1 MGYEYNI
8 NSKARATGENSA
20 AKSETK
26 REAYNPSMHVNGKDT
41 VSFKGATVSG
51 ASVAGF
57 TGGIKK
63 AASGAAANISG
74 TLKTA
79 ATVAIA
85 GLGLGAAVKSV
96 QSSQSAVTVET
107 PTTSTAEPSVIPTVQ
122 AVPVQISAQPAQNVQ
137 SSSQTT
143 EQSAKASEK
152 TTAGSLSQGAIYAN
166 SSVILNG
173 SKSDAVDTTKN
184 LTTEQTTEANAKPA
198 AAAPSTIA
206 FSTAVPVQI
215 SAQPAQKVQSAAVHK
230 EMTVA
235 KPARNVQ
242 PATVQTAATKTEA
255 NTQTARNT
263 QPAAG
268 QTEKAGF
275 LNFRAKVELPTNNVA
290 SEKSDK
296 DVSFEEKKA
305 EFEDKVAKQYS
316 NLSREAQGYADMI
329 CAGINEQN
337 IDFVDDV
344 IFKQGSLSESRIRA
358 AALFLPDLNS
368 ENKEFAKELICNV
381 RSLQSVEYIVKPCD
395 TDEKKDFIRDLMGSG
410 ITDAGDLYYISSK
423 FEQNFKSMKNV
434 YAELK
439 SFLESLTDKDDYFE
453 KHKSYN
459 IWQIFDSTNSDVE
472 EALIEIISL
481 LKTGENR
488 SCHDFEYLSDLCY
501 NLNKD
506 TISFVLDIF
515 KSEKNTSEALKQLSS
530 HHLKKEYV
538 DFAREI
544 HSKKEEF
551 SLLESSNLLHSA
563 GYGDEKYWNN
573 ILRLIEEPGL
583 TKADIIDISKNFNE
597 NMNEMV
603 LQVLKNPDIPRDQVK
618 PILRAI
624 RSDSQLLFAKKMLDR
639 YKEFESDPERED
651 VVFEADK
658 SSQNEFLGILRTI
671 RHDNIDFAFDLIK
684 DFNNYPRNF
693 IERVLFVTHSDNIS
707 FAYELVKNFNKY
719 PQEFILG
726 LLTFVDSSNIDFV
739 REKLND
745 PGFPRGQILGY
756 VALSSPFVGSHS
768 IKEVY
773 DSLPLNQSEDPS
785 GVNNIEYLAKEV
797 EAAKEKVLN
806 HLDLYANGDML
817 TPNSRREVQMQLNLI
832 SGALLVMRSIF
843 DKSTFDAFLRQRL
856 QTVEQY
862 LSLTERSFSP
872 KDFEL
877 LKKLNNPNLT
887 NASGKPLSSKQKIKM
902 IDLIMAYKNLGTDTK
917 IIEDAAD
924 TGKIDIGAL
933 NIEMLKAV
941 LSKGGL
947 SKEEL
952 KNATAENLGFDF
964 SQLHFLAVQLNSSD
978 IVNPFDD
985 LLRAAVLGDFRE
997 YINDE
1002 TNDYGRVNAETK
1014 EQFMQAG
1021 MDYDKWVNPEKSA
1034 EVIFNTQTLSVT
1046 DIVEEISSA
1055 VEELR
1060 RHNKFIKTALDKALR
1075 ENIVNDKFVL
1085 RPEETTNAVEL
1096 NKFIEKFKE
1105 ITSNTRN
1112 RAEQSKT
1119 SSDALRRVNAEKTL
1133 SLLDRVELQSAK
1145 INELQTLKKQ
1155 KGNMNVKIKMWD
1167 RVPQKDIFQGNY
1179 STCCIGMAGGNGHFM
1194 PYYLMNTAFNMIEI
1208 VENTENPITDEN
1220 GNITGYAEGNTIGNA
1235 LCYFVLDSDGKPA
1248 FVVDNIEI
1256 NNSKKPSGE
1265 TALQLRDKIT
1275 EYAANVAKSVT
1286 GRDDVNIY
1294 LSENYNDVPCDDL
1307 PKVDSSVKLV
1317 GKTNASRIYLDLYGG
1332 ATDSADLE
1340 AFTRLPNKRKLG
1352 TVKDFT

>member
-1 MGYEYNI
+1 
-8 NSKARATGENSA
+8 
-20 AKSETK
+20 
-26 REAYNPSMHVNGKDT
+26 
-41 VSFKGATVSG
+41 
-51 ASVAGF
+51 
-57 TGGIKK
+57 
-63 AASGAAANISG
+63 
-74 TLKTA
+74 
-79 ATVAIA
+79 
-85 GLGLGAAVKSV
+85 
-96 QSSQSAVTVET
+96 
-107 PTTSTAEPSVIPTVQ
+107 
-122 AVPVQISAQPAQNVQ
+122 
-137 SSSQTT
+137 
-143 EQSAKASEK
+143 
-152 TTAGSLSQGAIYAN
+152 
-166 SSVILNG
+166 
-173 SKSDAVDTTKN
+173 
-184 LTTEQTTEANAKPA
+184 
-198 AAAPSTIA
+198 
-206 FSTAVPVQI
+206 
-215 SAQPAQKVQSAAVHK
+215 
-230 EMTVA
+230 
-235 KPARNVQ
+235 
-242 PATVQTAATKTEA
+242 
-255 NTQTARNT
+255 
-263 QPAAG
+263 
-268 QTEKAGF
+268 
-275 LNFRAKVELPTNNVA
+275 
-290 SEKSDK
+290 
-296 DVSFEEKKA
+296 
-305 EFEDKVAKQYS
+305 
-316 NLSREAQGYADMI
+316 
-329 CAGINEQN
+329 
-337 IDFVDDV
+337 
-344 IFKQGSLSESRIRA
+344 
-358 AALFLPDLNS
+358 
-368 ENKEFAKELICNV
+368 
-381 RSLQSVEYIVKPCD
+381 
-395 TDEKKDFIRDLMGSG
+395 
-410 ITDAGDLYYISSK
+410 
-423 FEQNFKSMKNV
+423 
-434 YAELK
+434 
-439 SFLESLTDKDDYFE
+439 
-453 KHKSYN
+453 
-459 IWQIFDSTNSDVE
+459 
-472 EALIEIISL
+472 
-481 LKTGENR
+481 
-488 SCHDFEYLSDLCY
+488 
-501 NLNKD
+501 
-506 TISFVLDIF
+506 
-515 KSEKNTSEALKQLSS
+515 
-530 HHLKKEYV
+530 
-538 DFAREI
+538 
-544 HSKKEEF
+544 
-551 SLLESSNLLHSA
+551 
-563 GYGDEKYWNN
+563 
-573 ILRLIEEPGL
+573 
-583 TKADIIDISKNFNE
+583 
-597 NMNEMV
+597 
-603 LQVLKNPDIPRDQVK
+603 
-618 PILRAI
+618 
-624 RSDSQLLFAKKMLDR
+624 
-639 YKEFESDPERED
+639 
-651 VVFEADK
+651 
-658 SSQNEFLGILRTI
+658 
-671 RHDNIDFAFDLIK
+671 
-684 DFNNYPRNF
+684 
-693 IERVLFVTHSDNIS
+693 
-707 FAYELVKNFNKY
+707 
-719 PQEFILG
+719 
-726 LLTFVDSSNIDFV
+726 
-739 REKLND
+739 
-745 PGFPRGQILGY
+745 
-756 VALSSPFVGSHS
+756 
-768 IKEVY
+768 
-773 DSLPLNQSEDPS
+773 
-785 GVNNIEYLAKEV
+785 
-797 EAAKEKVLN
+797 
-806 HLDLYANGDML
+806 ML

-902 IDLIMAYKNLGTDTK
+902 IDLILAYKNSGVDTK
-917 IIEDAAD
+917 IIEAAAD

-933 NIEMLKAV
+933 NLELLKGI
-941 LSKGGL
+941 LSKCGL

-952 KNATAENLGFDF
+952 KNAPAENLGFDF
-964 SQLHFLAVQLNSSD
+964 SQLHFLVEQLHLGKTRSKNEQ
-978 IVNPFDD
+978 IGD

-1014 EQFMQAG
+1014 EQFTQAG

-1119 SSDALRRVNAEKTL
+1119 SPDALRRVNAEKTL

-1307 PKVDSSVKLV
+1307 PKVDGSVKLV
-1317 GKTNASRIYLDLYGG
+1317 GKTNASEIYLDLYEG

-1340 AFTRLPNKRKLG
+1340 AFTRLPNKRILG

>member
-20 AKSETK
+20 AKSEAK

-85 GLGLGAAVKSV
+85 GLGLGAAIKSV
-96 QSSQSAVTVET
+96 QSSQPAV
-107 PTTSTAEPSVIPTVQ
+107 TAEPSVIPTVQ

-143 EQSAKASEK
+143 EQSAKVPEK
-152 TTAGSLSQGAIYAN
+152 TTAGSLSQGTIYAN

-618 PILRAI
+618 PITSEI
-624 RSDSQLLFAKKMLDR
+624 KTDSQLLFAKKMLDR

-658 SSQNEFLGILRTI
+658 SPQNDFLGILRTI

-707 FAYELVKNFNKY
+707 FAYELVKNCNKY

-726 LLTFVDSSNIDFV
+726 LLTFVNSSNIDSV

-745 PGFPRGQILGY
+745 PRFPRGQILGY
-756 VALSSPFVGSHS
+756 AALSSPLVGSYRM
-768 IKEVY
+768 IEVY
-773 DSLPLNQSEDPS
+773 DSLPLN
-785 GVNNIEYLAKEV
+785 
-797 EAAKEKVLN
+797 
-806 HLDLYANGDML
+806 
-817 TPNSRREVQMQLNLI
+817 
-832 SGALLVMRSIF
+832 
-843 DKSTFDAFLRQRL
+843 
-856 QTVEQY
+856 
-862 LSLTERSFSP
+862 
-872 KDFEL
+872 
-877 LKKLNNPNLT
+877 
-887 NASGKPLSSKQKIKM
+887 
-902 IDLIMAYKNLGTDTK
+902 
-917 IIEDAAD
+917 
-924 TGKIDIGAL
+924 
-933 NIEMLKAV
+933 
-941 LSKGGL
+941 
-947 SKEEL
+947 
-952 KNATAENLGFDF
+952 
-964 SQLHFLAVQLNSSD
+964 
-978 IVNPFDD
+978 
-985 LLRAAVLGDFRE
+985 
-997 YINDE
+997 
-1002 TNDYGRVNAETK
+1002 
-1014 EQFMQAG
+1014 
-1021 MDYDKWVNPEKSA
+1021 
-1034 EVIFNTQTLSVT
+1034 
-1046 DIVEEISSA
+1046 
-1055 VEELR
+1055 
-1060 RHNKFIKTALDKALR
+1060 
-1075 ENIVNDKFVL
+1075 
-1085 RPEETTNAVEL
+1085 
-1096 NKFIEKFKE
+1096 
-1105 ITSNTRN
+1105 
-1112 RAEQSKT
+1112 
-1119 SSDALRRVNAEKTL
+1119 
-1133 SLLDRVELQSAK
+1133 
-1145 INELQTLKKQ
+1145 
-1155 KGNMNVKIKMWD
+1155 
-1167 RVPQKDIFQGNY
+1167 
-1179 STCCIGMAGGNGHFM
+1179 
-1194 PYYLMNTAFNMIEI
+1194 
-1208 VENTENPITDEN
+1208 
-1220 GNITGYAEGNTIGNA
+1220 
-1235 LCYFVLDSDGKPA
+1235 
-1248 FVVDNIEI
+1248 
-1256 NNSKKPSGE
+1256 
-1265 TALQLRDKIT
+1265 
-1275 EYAANVAKSVT
+1275 
-1286 GRDDVNIY
+1286 
-1294 LSENYNDVPCDDL
+1294 
-1307 PKVDSSVKLV
+1307 
-1317 GKTNASRIYLDLYGG
+1317 
-1332 ATDSADLE
+1332 
-1340 AFTRLPNKRKLG
+1340 
-1352 TVKDFT
+1352 

>member
-1 MGYEYNI
+1 MGYEYNM

-20 AKSETK
+20 AKSEAK

-85 GLGLGAAVKSV
+85 GLGLGAAIKSV
-96 QSSQSAVTVET
+96 QSSQPAVTVEP
-107 PTTSTAEPSVIPTVQ
+107 PTTSAAVSSQPAVTAEPSVIPTVQ

-143 EQSAKASEK
+143 EQSAKVPEK
-152 TTAGSLSQGAIYAN
+152 TTAGSLSQGTIYAN

-215 SAQPAQKVQSAAVHK
+215 LAQPAQNVQSAAVH
-230 EMTVA
+230 EETTVA
-235 KPARNVQ
+235 KPARNAQ
-242 PATVQTAATKTEA
+242 PATVQSAAVHEETTVA
-255 NTQTARNT
+255 QTARNT

-305 EFEDKVAKQYS
+305 ECENKLLKGRSSRSHVDKIIPLLNEHNIDFAH
-316 NLSREAQGYADMI
+316 DMI
-329 CAGINEQN
+329 VCSVLRFNRDDYYISLSELLPACDTKEKSDFFRELKGFGMHPEEIKSILSNFKQN
-337 IDFVDDV
+337 ID
-344 IFKQGSLSESRIRA
+344 
-358 AALFLPDLNS
+358 
-368 ENKEFAKELICNV
+368 
-381 RSLQSVEYIVKPCD
+381 SV
-395 TDEKKDFIRDLMGSG
+395 KK
-410 ITDAGDLYYISSK
+410 
-423 FEQNFKSMKNV
+423 V
-434 YAELK
+434 CAELK
-439 SFLESLTDKDDYFE
+439 SYQESCSDNGK
-453 KHKSYN
+453 
-459 IWQIFDSTNSDVE
+459 IFSSG
-472 EALIEIISL
+472 IS
-481 LKTGENR
+481 
-488 SCHDFEYLSDLCY
+488 
-501 NLNKD
+501 
-506 TISFVLDIF
+506 V
-515 KSEKNTSEALKQLSS
+515 
-530 HHLKKEYV
+530 
-538 DFAREI
+538 
-544 HSKKEEF
+544 
-551 SLLESSNLLHSA
+551 LLESANQ
-563 GYGDEKYWNN
+563 DNEDV
-573 ILRLIEEPGL
+573 ILKIIEL
-583 TKADIIDISKNFNE
+583 SKNDE
-597 NMNEMV
+597 NFLNVLNFDNINLAFDMV
-603 LQVLKNPDIPRDQVK
+603 KDFDNYPQNFVRQVLSEVK
-618 PILRAI
+618 P
-624 RSDSQLLFAKKMLDR
+624 
-639 YKEFESDPERED
+639 
-651 VVFEADK
+651 
-658 SSQNEFLGILRTI
+658 G
-671 RHDNIDFAFDLIK
+671 
-684 DFNNYPRNF
+684 
-693 IERVLFVTHSDNIS
+693 NIS
-707 FAYELVKNFNKY
+707 LAPELVKNYKNY
-719 PQEFILG
+719 SQDLIPR
-726 LLTFVDSSNIDFV
+726 LLKVVDSSNIDVV
-739 REKLND
+739 REKLKNPD
-745 PGFPRGQILGY
+745 FPQDQLIGY
-756 VALSSPFVGSHS
+756 AALVSEQFDSA
-768 IKEVY
+768 KEVY
-773 DSLPLNQSEDPS
+773 DSLPLKQSEDPS

-806 HLDLYANGDML
+806 HLDLYVNGDML
-817 TPNSRREVQMQLNLI
+817 TPNSRREVQMQLNMI

-1119 SSDALRRVNAEKTL
+1119 SPDALRRVNAEKTL

-1340 AFTRLPNKRKLG
+1340 AFIRLPNKRKLG